1 MNKIIL
7 ASGSPRRKELLQ
19 MAGLTFEV
27 KTIPTEES
35 YPTGLS
41 PSDITI
47 HISREKA
54 LAVKNSNSDFEDA
67 IIIAADTIVIL
78 DNEILGKPKDRED
91 AIKMLQKLSG
101 RTHEVIT
108 GVVILSYTE
117 FSFSTS
123 TDVTF
128 LNLSLEQITWYVDQY
143 HPFDKAGAYAI
154 QEWIGLVGIQSIK
167 GDYYNVVG
175 LPVSRLLQEL
185 ERVEK

>member
-1 MNKIIL
+1 MKKIIL

-27 KTIPTEES
+27 KTIPTEET
-35 YPTGLS
+35 YPSDLS

-47 HISREKA
+47 HIAREKA
-54 LAVKNSNSDFEDA
+54 LALKNSNSDIEDA

-78 DNEILGKPKDRED
+78 NNEILGKPKDRED
-91 AIKMLQKLSG
+91 AIKMLQKLSCH
-101 RTHEVIT
+101 THKVIT
-108 GVVILSYTE
+108 GVVILSSME
-117 FSFSTS
+117 ISFSTC
-123 TDVTF
+123 TEVTF

-143 HPFDKAGAYAI
+143 HPLDKAGAYAI
-154 QEWIGLVGIQSIK
+154 QEWIGLVGIKSIN

>member
-1 MNKIIL
+1 MKKIIL

-19 MAGLTFEV
+19 MAGVSFEV
-27 KTIPTEES
+27 KTIPTEET

-41 PSDITI
+41 PSEITI
-47 HISREKA
+47 HIAREKA
-54 LAVKNSNSDFEDA
+54 LAVRDSISDIGDA
-67 IIIAADTIVIL
+67 IIIAADTIVVL
-78 DNEILGKPKDRED
+78 GSEILGKPKDHED

-101 RTHEVIT
+101 RTHKVIT

-117 FSFSTS
+117 ISFSTC
-123 TDVTF
+123 TEVTF

-154 QEWIGLVGIQSIK
+154 QEWIGLVGIKSIN

-175 LPVSRLLQEL
+175 LPVSRLLLEL